1 MASTK
6 QIIGKSAGLTT
17 ALWSTDG
24 ETSTL
29 GTVLSVR
36 LVNTADREPLP
47 SETGETEGFLLYDER
62 DELELEI
69 AMKSGA
75 TMPALGAALT
85 VLGSAGKVL
94 SAEKVRQYKQWTKI
108 KVQATNFKALG
119 AD

>member
-24 ETSTL
+24 ESSTL
-29 GTVLSVR
+29 GTVLNVR

-62 DELELEI
+62 DELEIEV

-75 TMPALGAALT
+75 TMPTLGGSITILGA
-85 VLGSAGKVL
+85 AGKVL
-94 SAEKVRQYKQWTKI
+94 SAEKLRTYKQWTKI
-108 KVQATNFKALG
+108 KVQATHFKALSS
-119 AD
+119 D